1 MAKLQSSVFYKND
14 DAGLAACR
22 GRVGGLEPRHA
33 DVTLDGQ
40 ADSTLCFEIG
50 IFKVRLSYETR
61 SASSCQILW
70 RSVSPLQSYR
80 DFFFPISRQRPSAVY
95 IGVFNFFDILT
106 FRRVRTAIVLNF
118 IEIGQ
123 VIAEISRFDGFSK
136 MADVRHLGF

>member
-40 ADSTLCFEIG
+40 ADRTLCFEIG
-50 IFKVRLSYETR
+50 IFKGRLSYETR

-70 RSVSPLQSYR
+70 RSVSPLHSYR
-80 DFFFPISRQRPSAVY
+80 DFFSNFKTAAVRRIY
-95 IGVFNFFDILT
+95 WSFQFFDILT

-123 VIAEISRFDGFSK
+123 VTAEISRFDGFSK